1 MNDENF
7 QSIVRQRFLPSSFS
21 PFTFQLSQ
29 LFYGTQ
35 IPVCLGFETKRNALE
50 MSDYSRLFASET
62 KLSLLE

>member
-1 MNDENF
+1 MNA
-7 QSIVRQRFLPSSFS
+7 LPG
-21 PFTFQLSQ
+21 Q